1 MTRVTSRFVLAAAIA
16 AAGACSSDGAAT
28 VPGGEV
34 RLALTGRSTTG
45 TVYRL
50 RDAQLTIAPA
60 GIVLSTEDDPDREI
74 LSAELDP
81 GLYTIDLAPGWRLE
95 RFANG
100 VATPVVAVVT
110 SALPIAFDVAAGQA
124 TPVRLR
130 FRADGDDVVTGP
142 GSVDVGIDVDDQVID
157 AGVPTPDA
165 AIDAP
170 TPIDAAIDAPPAV
183 DAAIDAPPAV
193 DAAID
198 APPAVDAAIDAPA
211 AGVDVHY
218 VASRIELPFGSPT
231 EYRLDIDGDGDT
243 ENRFGTLIT
252 ALAIQSTGTAALQA
266 TLDEGVSHGDA
277 ILLAQLTAAGTGG
290 APATVA
296 FAAGAG
302 ASPSPCDGPED
313 TACGRHLAGTGTFA
327 SASPRGAIA
336 GTLTADHFIGTGGDV
351 VLELPFATGGVALP
365 LSHAR
370 ADLRA
375 TGGLVGGAM
384 SEAAVEANL
393 VPFFALLFDNIV
405 GTDCTRVGPPTCG
418 CTDGSTGRTVLS
430 LFDRAPTDCH
440 IALDEVRTSSFI
452 RTLLRPDLD
461 IAPADG
467 TADSL
472 SVVLRVT
479 AVPASFPAP

>member
-1 MTRVTSRFVLAAAIA
+1 MTRLTSRFVLAAAIA
-16 AAGACSSDGAAT
+16 AAGACSSDTAT
-28 VPGGEV
+28 VPGGEI

-95 RFANG
+95 RFENG

-110 SALPIAFDVAAGQA
+110 SALPIAFEVAAGQA

-142 GSVDVGIDVDDQVID
+142 GSVDVGIDVDDQVD

-170 TPIDAAIDAPPAV
+170 APIDAAIDAPPAV
-183 DAAIDAPPAV
+183 DAAVDAPPA
-193 DAAID
+193 I
-198 APPAVDAAIDAPA
+198 DAAIDAPA
-211 AGVDVHY
+211 AGIDVQY
-218 VASRIELPFGSPT
+218 VASHIALPFGTNT

-243 ENRFGTLIT
+243 ENRFGTLIS
-252 ALAIQSTGTAALQA
+252 ALAIQSAGTAALQA

-313 TACGRHLAGTGTFA
+313 TVCGRHLAGTGTFA

-351 VLELPFATGGVALP
+351 VLELPSTTGVVALP

-393 VPFFALLFDNIV
+393 VPFFALLIDNIV
-405 GTDCTRVGPPTCG
+405 GTDCTRVGPPSCG

-430 LFDRAPTDCH
+430 LYDRAPTDCH
-440 IALDEVRTSSFI
+440 IALDEVRNSAST

-461 IAPADG
+461 VAPVDG